1 MMTGGVTCLL
11 YHPASVREDRSI
23 PGPPGAVQPIPVPST
38 GGPRPPG
45 GAHPPP
51 PRSSA
56 LLPPPPAVPARRSQ
70 HLAPQAAPWN
80 PRIAAG
86 PRIEATKPV
95 SGLPVTGRPGATP
108 LPRRLLRG
116 RPAVVLRPVNV
127 PARMVETVL
136 DPGKGR
142 GG

>member
-1 MMTGGVTCLL
+1 MPTNTLFMTGLL
-11 YHPASVREDRSI
+11 CVWYAISATANPRYRNQWGRSVISSSDL
-23 PGPPGAVQPIPVPST
+23 
-38 GGPRPPG
+38 RPLAAG
-45 GAHPPP
+45 
-51 PRSSA
+51 S
-56 LLPPPPAVPARRSQ
+56 ARRSQ
-70 HLAPQAAPWN
+70 HIAPQAAPWN

-116 RPAVVLRPVNV
+116 RPAVVLRPVDV

>member
-38 GGPRPPG
+38 PAAPPPRGAGPPPPPPTPPPPPPPRT
-45 GAHPPP
+45 HPPP
-51 PRSSA
+51 PR
-56 LLPPPPAVPARRSQ
+56 PPPCP
-70 HLAPQAAPWN
+70 
-80 PRIAAG
+80 PRTAAG

-116 RPAVVLRPVNV
+116 RPAVVLRPVDV

-142 GG
+142 GGGSF